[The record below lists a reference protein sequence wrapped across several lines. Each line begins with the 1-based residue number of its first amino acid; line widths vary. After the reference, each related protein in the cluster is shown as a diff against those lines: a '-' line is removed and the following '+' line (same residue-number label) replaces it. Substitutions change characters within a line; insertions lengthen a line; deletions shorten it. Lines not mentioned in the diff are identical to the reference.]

1 MLILILVISLL
12 LTIIFFGLASYFNKK
27 SYYNMKNKFTKW
39 LYVFSEEDNNIIIG
53 IITGVIFLASFI
65 LTIVLGVEYSSIK
78 IIDDKI
84 ELYQQENLEIEE
96 EISLI
101 VENYEEYESSTY
113 SELKDDISPE
123 VVLNFFPELKANE
136 LTQHQIELYVANNE
150 EIKHLKEEKLHL
162 QLLGWWLFFK

>member
-1 MLILILVISLL
+1 MLILILIISLL
-12 LTIIFFGLASYFNKK
+12 LTIIFLGLDTNKSYF
-27 SYYNMKNKFTKW
+27 KNKFTRW
-39 LYVFSEEDNNIIIG
+39 LYNFSKDKEIIG
-53 IITGVIFLASFI
+53 IITGVIFLTSLI

-84 ELYQQENLEIEE
+84 ELYQQENFEIEE

-113 SELKDDISPE
+113 SELKEDISPE
-123 VVLNFFPELKANE
+123 VILNFFPELKANE

>member
-1 MLILILVISLL
+1 MLILILIISLL
-12 LTIIFFGLASYFNKK
+12 LTIIFLGLDTSKSYF
-27 SYYNMKNKFTKW
+27 KNKFTRW
-39 LYVFSEEDNNIIIG
+39 LYNFSKDKEIIG
-53 IITGVIFLASFI
+53 IITGVIFLTSLI

-84 ELYQQENLEIEE
+84 ELYQQENFEIEE
-96 EISLI
+96 EISFI

-113 SELKDDISPE
+113 SELKDDINPK
-123 VVLNFFPELKANE
+123 VILNFFPELKANE